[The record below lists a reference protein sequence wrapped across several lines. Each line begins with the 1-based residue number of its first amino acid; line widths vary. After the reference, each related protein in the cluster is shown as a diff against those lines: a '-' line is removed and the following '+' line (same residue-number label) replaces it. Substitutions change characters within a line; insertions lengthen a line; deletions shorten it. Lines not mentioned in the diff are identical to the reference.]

1 MNQNINNDGSLPINI
16 ISFSELIAEVPTSS
30 SEYTEALLLREQ
42 ISSFFGRAEQELSG
56 NWEDEKL
63 FNELNR
69 RLYESGINYAW
80 KSGSSAPDYNPE
92 LGIIEKVIAGRL
104 VTASIGLK
112 KDRFTNPCAVI
123 QIIGYV

>member
-1 MNQNINNDGSLPINI
+1 MNQNITNDGSLPINV
-16 ISFSELIAEVPTSS
+16 ISFNELIAAVPTSS

-42 ISSFFGRAEQELSG
+42 ISSFFGCAEQELSG
-56 NWEDEKL
+56 DWEYEKL

-69 RLYESGINYAW
+69 RLHESGINYAW
-80 KSGSSAPDYNPE
+80 KNDPSTPDYNPE
-92 LGIIEKVIAGRL
+92 LGIVEKVIAGRL
-104 VTASIGLK
+104 VTVSIGLR